1 MPGTQTLDLTRS
13 PTRLLVLLAILGL
26 GWGLRTHDLD
36 TRSLWADE
44 GWTMLLS
51 AGPTLDDVTR
61 TMAAD
66 QHPPAFFMAF
76 RLWRN
81 AAGDS
86 EFAGRYFS
94 VLAAMLAVAAV
105 YQLGRT
111 LYGIPA
117 GVLAALLL
125 ALSDLHIDLAQE
137 VRHYSWLATL
147 IIFSS
152 AYYARWWRNPTRANR
167 FGYVLSSILLLYT
180 HYLGGYV
187 LVAQVI
193 HMLLT
198 VRPIKRLANAL
209 FLFGA
214 VCAAFLPW
222 ALVVLEQNR
231 VRWDNPL
238 YYQNALPN
246 TTATYRMIRTALLG
260 QHYALPG
267 LLALLGLVAISY
279 AQRNNGD
286 RLRLRWRPL
295 WPTVYLALWIVV
307 TAGVTVAINAQRDFL
322 TVRNFI
328 VIVPALAL
336 LVARGLTNLPAIT
349 RSFVVVLIVVISLT
363 TVDARRS
370 YPDWRTVTRNITQ
383 YHLAGEPVLMDVW
396 VGDFPVRYYI
406 DRQMGRATPRVSLR
420 EWRDTYRTQF
430 LPTLLDYLQQ
440 QDAFWLVDWGTDPN
454 DFAPLIEQAGFQR
467 TAALN
472 IDHQGTPIF
481 SYRYDRLNGDNIA
494 RFGELFALQKV
505 AAPAHAAPG
514 DTLRI
519 MLWWMA
525 EQVPPL
531 DYSVSVFV
539 LDKSGALVAQHDSAP
554 LDGRAPTSTW
564 QPGTPQFDAHRVTLP
579 DDLPPG
585 SYQLGVKVYW
595 YGDNIALPATGPQ
608 QDMPADYVVLGTL
621 VIGR

>member
-1 MPGTQTLDLTRS
+1 MSGTQVLDLTRS
-13 PTRLLVLLAILGL
+13 TNRLLVLIVILGL
-26 GWGLRTHDLD
+26 GWSLRTHDLN

-51 AGPTLDDVTR
+51 QGPGLDDVTR

-94 VLAAMLAVAAV
+94 VLAAMLAIAAA

-111 LYGIPA
+111 LYGVPA
-117 GVLAALLL
+117 GVLAALILG
-125 ALSDLHIDLAQE
+125 LSDLHIDLAQE

-152 AYYARWWRNPTRANR
+152 AYFARWWRNPTRANR
-167 FGYVLSSILLLYT
+167 LGYVLSSILLLYT

-187 LVAQVI
+187 LVAQLV

-198 VRPIKRLANAL
+198 VRPMKRLANAL

-231 VRWDNPL
+231 VRWDDPL

-246 TTATYRMIRTALLG
+246 TPETYRMIRTALLG
-260 QHYALPG
+260 QHYTLLG
-267 LLALLGLVAISY
+267 LLALLGLVAVHY
-279 AQRNNGD
+279 ARRNPVE
-286 RLRLRWRPL
+286 RPHLRWRPL
-295 WPTVYLALWIVV
+295 WPTLYLVLWIVV
-307 TAGVTVAINAQRDFL
+307 MVGVTVAINAQRDFL

-336 LVARGLTNLPAIT
+336 LAARGLINLPATT
-349 RSFVVVLIVVISLT
+349 RGFVVVLIVVISLT

-370 YPDWRTVTRNITQ
+370 YPNWRAVTRNVTQ
-383 YHLAGEPVLMDVW
+383 YHLADEPVLMDVW

-406 DRQMGRATPRVSLR
+406 DRQMGSATPRVSLR
-420 EWRDTYRTQF
+420 EWRDTYRAQF
-430 LPTLLDYLQQ
+430 LPMLLGYIQQ
-440 QDAFWLVDWGTDPN
+440 QDAFWLVDWGTDSLEY
-454 DFAPLIEQAGFQR
+454 ASLIEDAGFQR
-467 TAALN
+467 TAALSV
-472 IDHQGTPIF
+472 DHQGTPIF
-481 SYRYDRLNGDNIA
+481 SYRYDRLNGDSLA
-494 RFGELFALQKV
+494 RFGDLFALQKI
-505 AAPAHAAPG
+505 AAPTRATPG
-514 DTLRI
+514 DTLRV
-519 MLWWMA
+519 MLWWVA
-525 EQVPPL
+525 EQTPPL

-539 LDKSGALVAQHDSAP
+539 LDKSGALVAQHDSSP

-564 QPGTPQFDAHRVTLP
+564 LPGAPQFDAHRVTLP
-579 DDLPPG
+579 DDLLPG

-595 YGDNIALPATGPQ
+595 YGDNAALPTAGSQHDT
-608 QDMPADYVVLGTL
+608 PADYSILGTL
-621 VIGR
+621 EIDQ